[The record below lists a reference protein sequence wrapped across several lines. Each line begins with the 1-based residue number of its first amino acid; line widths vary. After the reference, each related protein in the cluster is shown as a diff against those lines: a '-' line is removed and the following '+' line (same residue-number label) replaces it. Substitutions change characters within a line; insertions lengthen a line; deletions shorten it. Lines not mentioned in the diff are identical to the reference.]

1 MDQGN
6 PALEGFAVAPSRG
19 WLTPLRAALLLVGA
33 VLGGVALSLLLGTS
47 SAQAATQDG
56 DGSGAS
62 QNPLGSVTS
71 AVTTTVASTVDQTI
85 PAVQSA
91 VHITE
96 SSLVSTIPVAE
107 PLVTPVATTVDTALA
122 VVQQLTA
129 PAVDSVLP
137 FAQHMVAA
145 PNWAAGPAATAQS
158 AAGAS
163 TGHVVGALPAA
174 QNGAGSGSLPD
185 PILTSSSAA
194 PAAALGVLI
203 TLIALVLLAARRR
216 LDDDALPASPTFE
229 TDTSPA

>member
-33 VLGGVALSLLLGTS
+33 VLGGVALSLVLGTS

-56 DGSGAS
+56 DGSGTG
-62 QNPLGSVTS
+62 QNPLGSVTNV
-71 AVTTTVASTVDQTI
+71 VTTTVTSTVDQTI

-137 FAQHMVAA
+137 FAQHIGAA
-145 PNWAAGPAATAQS
+145 PNWAAPAATAQS

-174 QNGAGSGSLPD
+174 QNGAGSGSLPE